1 MTELVAPRIAEFP
14 KASWSKGL
22 AKESLESVPL
32 SVAHEWL
39 VHEFGEGELAKV
51 KGLPVHTVASLYPE
65 MEGTVFFS
73 MVRGTPQL
81 EEMQALLDA
90 IVEFREKDEV
100 ALLAELEKLRAWKQE
115 QVEQDDG
122 WNPAAMQEAYF
133 WVHSPDYTQGFYF
146 DSYWA
151 IEAALDKEKGQDRD
165 DRFLIQVREL
175 VHNLMVF
182 VCAPQ
187 VIETLHRAEYAVAV
201 PPYENLFRFL
211 GLDDLWAIVSTRVD
225 AWRDG
230 DDDD

>member
-1 MTELVAPRIAEFP
+1 MTEFIAAPRIAEFP

-39 VHEFGEGELAKV
+39 VHEFGEHELMKV
-51 KGLPVHTVASLYPE
+51 KGLPVQSVVSLYPE

-81 EEMQALLDA
+81 EEMQVLLDA
-90 IVEFREKDEV
+90 IVEFREKNEV
-100 ALLAELEKLRAWKQE
+100 ALLAEFEKLRAWKQE
-115 QVEQDDG
+115 QVEQ
-122 WNPAAMQEAYF
+122 EAFF

-146 DSYWA
+146 DSYWV

-165 DRFLIQVREL
+165 DHFLIQVREL
-175 VHNLMVF
+175 AHNLMVF
-182 VCAPQ
+182 LCAPQ
-187 VIETLHRAEYAVAV
+187 VIETLCRVEYALAV
-201 PPYENLFRFL
+201 PPYENLFRLL
-211 GLDDLWAIVSTRVD
+211 GLDDLWADASTRVD
-225 AWRDG
+225 VWREG